1 MGNVAIVSNTFRKV
15 RLKRKIDVQTRR
27 KSWLPNFPIAI
38 FWIFEILACFG
49 SALGNHPPRF
59 LIDGHS
65 EIVLRLKEGPDTP
78 VGSLIYRLKGFD
90 PDGDPLMFGIKE
102 NIPGSEILR
111 VENVGM
117 NQANIFLAQEL
128 DRETKDEYSIVLTL
142 TDNRLGDG
150 NFVTQSL
157 LLLVEDVNDNEPIF
171 KPFQAA
177 LEVPEGSR
185 PGVITTVEA
194 TDRDE
199 GAFGQV
205 IYYLQELDGDND
217 VFTITTTQGK
227 GVIRLMKELDY
238 ERKSLYQLRVL
249 AVDRANQGKVNTGSA
264 ALLVKVKDMED
275 QPPEFVAVTPVIR
288 VSEDIPTGSKVA
300 HVKAIDGDRGVNN
313 EIRYS
318 MRNGFGLFGIHEKS
332 GVIVTVKAL
341 DRENLDNQI
350 NGAYIVEVVA
360 TEKSKIV
367 NPPPSVRTE
376 ITIILTD
383 VNDEMPQFRDKAY
396 ECEVNENAQENTP
409 LRFIGHTAINEVFDH
424 DQGLNGTFDLALI
437 PPNEIFEVT
446 PNRAINEATF
456 LIRVKDSTFLDFEKV
471 SQLNFT
477 LVAREVVDKN
487 RWSSVPIKIHIRDQN
502 DNFPEFANRIYEVS
516 IPENSGVGTTV
527 GQVDAFDLDSGNYGT
542 RGIRYTNMGGGIAH
556 LLHLNPISGVITV
569 KSPGGHSFDRE
580 LVSRHYLTVEARDN
594 LGQGNRNTVQLVI
607 DIEDVN
613 DNSPV
618 FVQSKYEVR
627 LMENK
632 MAFETPL
639 IVEAKDNDLNGTRNS
654 EVTYE
659 LVDGEFR
666 ENFTIDAKNG
676 LIEPTGPMD
685 FELITGGTSNVRPI
699 YLTVSAKDGGIPSL
713 SARVPVI
720 IYLHDVNDH
729 APQFQHSQYR
739 RSIPEDLPSGTS
751 ILEVKASDKDGSSP
765 NNLVVYR
772 IQKGASDK
780 FVIGSDTGIISIAPG
795 ASLDPDLTNP
805 KIDQYSLIVIA
816 LDSGIG
822 DQQLMTSTIVNISII
837 DVNNKPPHFA
847 DPGTVSVKENTPVGT
862 YVYRLMATD
871 PDVKPILRY
880 SADASSSEARS
891 EEGAIVKISEYDYLS
906 AFEINPVDG
915 LVRVVKL
922 IDREKVEQ
930 IKLGFTVEDIAAAKG
945 KQIVSGTLSILI
957 EDENDN
963 SPKFKKP
970 FYKRPITENSP
981 NGVTILNVIAYDID
995 KNRTITYS
1003 LEGPSKITNLVHLD
1017 SESGEIVVANKIDH
1031 EIYKWLNFT
1040 VKATDSGIP
1049 SRSSLVDVFLDVIDE
1064 NDNRPYF
1071 LGDMRNLTVREN
1083 SPLGTKITTVRAE
1096 DADSGDYGKITFL
1109 MDRISSQGK
1118 FTIDADTGVI
1128 SVSDKIDREIKDDYM
1143 IVIEAWDNYQF
1154 GYLSGE
1160 SRNTFKQLFIK
1171 VLDENDSP
1179 PVLQLPSG
1187 CVQITEYHD
1196 LREFVAKIKATDDDD
1211 PKTPNGV
1218 IEFEL
1223 NAKEDSDIFK
1233 IVKIDSWS
1241 AAIFAKHSL
1250 QGFYGNYSLT
1260 ITARDLGSPANVVS
1274 QKMEVCISDFNDHAP
1289 IFVSPANN
1297 VTIRIPENATVGSSI
1312 IQVIARDDD
1321 VGPNAAVLYRLKPDP
1336 IGSYR
1341 MFDIDSKTGTI
1352 TLKHQLDRERQKI
1365 HEIRVEAYDQGIPTP
1380 LSSDLDLT
1388 IYVRNVNDYE
1398 PQFLVEE
1405 IMVNFTE
1412 HSHPGNEKRKL
1423 PDTVDRDEVD
1433 ELDDPPSVVCYYI
1446 VYGNEDN
1453 IFQLDPVLHILTVSK
1468 ELDREIKSNH
1478 TLIVKATEDCV
1489 NVPKALIPD
1498 KMTAAPIKRQSPDDN
1513 KTSPVRTKTYSS
1525 KYVDYFDRY
1534 KHSRNLRS
1542 IEEDAESLEDK
1553 IYESLESGSLLSEDS
1568 TLVKVTVF
1576 VNDINDNAPKFIS
1589 KVFTGGV
1596 TTAADFGVKF
1606 MQVKAIDRDDGE
1618 NAKVT
1623 YYQVGTIQKTLT
1635 EGLENLQKSPF
1646 LVDVDTGEIQL
1657 NFDPLKG
1664 MKGYFDF
1671 IVVAND
1677 TAGLQDVA
1685 HVFIYLLRSDQ
1696 RVKIVLRQQPP
1707 EVRAKVE
1714 DFRRVL
1720 GNVTNAIVNVDDFR
1734 IHENKD
1740 GSVDKTK
1747 TDVYLHLVDPM
1758 DNSILEVADVLRLI
1772 DQNIE
1777 KLDDLF
1783 KEFNVLDTQ
1792 PAEALLLT
1800 SEITGKSFL
1809 IWLVFSNLVVG
1820 ALLIIVAGICM
1831 SQRANYKR
1839 QLRAARVNTFG
1850 PGMSDLAGRGI
1861 ASRVPNTNKH
1871 SMEGSNPI
1879 WLKAYEN
1886 EWFKND
1892 DNFSQGSGNDS
1903 IDENIIVNDEYNA
1916 KPPKNIN
1923 THNDINRQFNVYQQI
1938 DKLTNAHILAKKL
1951 ETTEL

>member
-1 MGNVAIVSNTFRKV
+1 MGNMAIWCKIFKKV
-15 RLKRKIDVQTRR
+15 RLKKFLDIQKTR
-27 KSWLPNFPIAI
+27 KSRLPCSLITVFCILE
-38 FWIFEILACFG
+38 FLACFR
-49 SALGNHPPRF
+49 SALANLPPRF

-90 PDGDPLMFGIKE
+90 PDGDPLTFGIKE
-102 NIPGSEILR
+102 SIPGSEVLR

-117 NQANIFLAQEL
+117 NQANLFLAQEL

-142 TDNRLGDG
+142 TDNRLGEG

-157 LLLVEDVNDNEPIF
+157 LLLVEDVNDNEPVF

-177 LEVPEGSR
+177 IEVPEGSR

-194 TDRDE
+194 TDQDE

-205 IYYLQELDGDND
+205 IYYLQELDGENE
-217 VFTITTTQGK
+217 VFSITTNQGK
-227 GVIRLMKELDY
+227 GVIRLMRDLDY
-238 ERKSLYQLRVL
+238 ERKSLYQLRIL

-288 VSEDIPTGSKVA
+288 VSEDIPVGSKVA

-318 MRNGFGLFGIHEKS
+318 MRNGFGLFGIHERS
-332 GVIVTVKAL
+332 GAIITVKTL
-341 DRENLDNQI
+341 DRENPDNQI

-360 TEKSKIV
+360 TEKSKII

-383 VNDEMPQFRDKAY
+383 VNDETPRFRETAY

-409 LRFIGHTAINEVFDH
+409 ITFLGNSPFNEVFDH
-424 DQGLNGTFDLALI
+424 DQGLNGTFDLALV

-446 PNRAINEATF
+446 PSRAINEATF

-471 SQLNFT
+471 TQLNFT
-477 LVAREVVDKN
+477 LVAREVADKS
-487 RWSSVPIKIHIRDQN
+487 RLTKVPIKIHIRDQN
-502 DNFPEFANRIYEVS
+502 DNYPEFANRIYEVS

-556 LLHLNPISGVITV
+556 LLHLNAISGVITV

-594 LGQGNRNTVQLVI
+594 LGQGNRNTVQLIVNI
-607 DIEDVN
+607 DDVN

-632 MAFETPL
+632 VSFETPL
-639 IVEAKDNDLNGTRNS
+639 VVEAKDNDLNGTKNS
-654 EVTYE
+654 EIEYE
-659 LVDGEFR
+659 LIDGEFR
-666 ENFTIDAKNG
+666 ENFTIDSKSG
-676 LIEPTGPMD
+676 LIEPTGSMD
-685 FELITGGTSNVRPI
+685 FELIPGGSSNIRPI
-699 YLTVSAKDGGIPSL
+699 HLTVNAKDGGIPSL
-713 SARVPVI
+713 SARVPVVV
-720 IYLHDVNDH
+720 YLHDVNDH
-729 APQFQHSQYR
+729 APQFQHAYYR
-739 RSIPEDLPSGTS
+739 RSIPEDLPSGSS

-765 NNLVVYR
+765 NNVVVYR

-780 FVIGSDTGIISIAPG
+780 FVIGSDTGVISIAPG

-805 KIDQYSLIVIA
+805 KIDQYSLFVVA

-822 DQQLMTSTIVNISII
+822 DQQMMTSTVVNITII

-862 YVYRLMATD
+862 YVFRLIATD

-880 SADASSSEARS
+880 SVDPATSEARS
-891 EEGAIVKISEYDYLS
+891 EEGAIVKLSEYDYLS
-906 AFEINPVDG
+906 AFEINAVDG

-922 IDREKVEQ
+922 VDREKVEQ

-945 KQIVSGTLSILI
+945 RQLVPGALSIVI

-963 SPKFKKP
+963 SPKFRKP
-970 FYKRPITENSP
+970 FYKRSIMENSP
-981 NGVTILNVIAYDID
+981 NGVTIVNIVAYDVD

-1003 LEGPSKITNLVHLD
+1003 LEGPSDITSLVHLD

-1031 EIYKWLNFT
+1031 EVHKWLNFT
-1040 VKATDSGIP
+1040 VKATDSGVP
-1049 SRSSLVDVFLDVIDE
+1049 SRSSLVEVFLDVIDE

-1071 LGDMRNLTVREN
+1071 LGDMRNFSVSEN
-1083 SPLGTKITTVRAE
+1083 APIGTKITTVRAE
-1096 DADSGDYGKITFL
+1096 DADSGDFGKITYL

-1128 SVSDKIDREIKDDYM
+1128 TVADKLDREIKDDYM

-1171 VLDENDSP
+1171 IIDENDSP
-1179 PVLQLPSG
+1179 PVLHFPVG

-1196 LREFVAKIKATDDDD
+1196 LREFIAKIKATDADD

-1218 IEFEL
+1218 VEFEL
-1223 NAKEDSDIFK
+1223 LQNESADHFK

-1241 AAIFAKHSL
+1241 AAVFAKHSL
-1250 QGFYGNYSLT
+1250 QGFYGNYTLMISG
-1260 ITARDLGSPANVVS
+1260 RDLGTPANIVTKKLEICV
-1274 QKMEVCISDFNDHAP
+1274 SDFNDHAP
-1289 IFVSPANN
+1289 IFISPANN
-1297 VTIRIPENATVGSSI
+1297 VTIRIPENATIGSSV

-1341 MFDIDSKTGTI
+1341 MFDIDAKTGMI
-1352 TLKHQLDRERQKI
+1352 TLKHQLDRERQRI

-1388 IYVRNVNDYE
+1388 VYVRNVNDYE
-1398 PQFLVEE
+1398 PQFLVDE
-1405 IMVNFTE
+1405 ITVNFTE
-1412 HSHPGNEKRKL
+1412 HSPPGSEKKKL

-1433 ELDDPPSVVCYYI
+1433 ELDDPPSIVCYYI
-1446 VYGNEDN
+1446 VYGNEEK
-1453 IFQLDPVLHILTVSK
+1453 IFQLDPESHILTVSR
-1468 ELDREIKSNH
+1468 ELDREVKANH
-1478 TLIVKATEDCV
+1478 TLIIKATEDCV
-1489 NVPKALIPD
+1489 NVPRALQADGPIS
-1498 KMTAAPIKRQSPDDN
+1498 APIKRQLSDTN
-1513 KTSPVRTKTYSS
+1513 RTQQARTKTYSS

-1542 IEEDAESLEDK
+1542 IEEDAEFIRDP
-1553 IYESLESGSLLSEDS
+1553 IFESLESGALLSEDS
-1568 TLVKVTVF
+1568 TLVRVTVF
-1576 VNDINDNAPKFIS
+1576 VNDINDNAPKFSS

-1596 TTAADFGVKF
+1596 STAADFGVKF
-1606 MQVKAIDRDDGE
+1606 MQIKAVDKDDGD
-1618 NAKVT
+1618 NAKIT
-1623 YYQVGTIQKTLT
+1623 YYLVGSIHRTLT
-1635 EGLENLQKSPF
+1635 EGLENLQKPPF

-1671 IVVAND
+1671 MVIAND
-1677 TAGLQDVA
+1677 TDGLQDVA

-1707 EVRAKVE
+1707 EVRAKVD
-1714 DFRRVL
+1714 DFRRIL

-1758 DNSILEVADVLRLI
+1758 DNSILDVGDVLRLI

-1800 SEITGKSFL
+1800 SEMTGKSFL
-1809 IWLVFSNLVVG
+1809 IWLVFSNLIIG
-1820 ALLIIVAGICM
+1820 GLLIIVLGLCM
-1831 SQRANYKR
+1831 SQRSNYKR
-1839 QLRAARVNTFG
+1839 QLRAARVNTYG
-1850 PGMSDLAGRGI
+1850 PGISDLAGRGI

-1871 SMEGSNPI
+1871 SIEGSNPI

-1892 DNFSQGSGNDS
+1892 DNFSNGSGNDS
-1903 IDENIIVNDEYNA
+1903 IDENIIVNDQYNG
-1916 KPPKNIN
+1916 KKKEIN
-1923 THNDINRQFNVYQQI
+1923 TQNDMNRQFNVYQQI